1 MFLIKLVFINFLIKL
16 DMNKFLNCVTMFAIV
31 AMVSVMADTASGQS
45 SVASVNADYSGTY
58 AGICSNVV
66 MNKKSVPNASATFVV
81 KPVSGTQY
89 RFDGTVHIEVDDP
102 PFDVVHNINFSNLIF
117 SVDDNGNITYVS
129 GGGTVQVIIDDI
141 PVGTFAF
148 NVTAFTGNFTGN
160 ALHFDFAAVIPV
172 FFEIID
178 FTASFSFDG
187 TK

>member
-1 MFLIKLVFINFLIKL
+1 
-16 DMNKFLNCVTMFAIV
+16 MNKFLNCVTIFAIV
-31 AMVSVMADTASGQS
+31 AMVSVMADTASGQL

-58 AGICSNVV
+58 SGICSNVV
-66 MNKKSVPNASATFVV
+66 MNGKSVPNANATFVV
-81 KPVSGTQY
+81 KPVQGNQY
-89 RFDGTVHIEVDDP
+89 RFDGTVVIEVDVDSIH
-102 PFDVVHNINFSNLIF
+102 VKHELNFNNLTF

-129 GGGTVQVIIDDI
+129 GGGTVKVYIDGFH
-141 PVGTFAF
+141 VGTFAF
-148 NVTAFTGNFTGN
+148 NVTAFTGKFTGN